1 LARIGVR
8 FDRDPG
14 GAWQLGLEAAH
25 GRRRIMHAAGD
36 GTGREIVRALA
47 VAVAATPSIR
57 VLEGAAVRSLRGR
70 QQSTDRP
77 EQHNTLI
84 NPVLPM
90 RADSVKSFRVLTL
103 VDGRVGGLVAQRGT
117 EALPLRVAEVVLA
130 TGGLGGLFRHT
141 TNPRGSWGGGI
152 SLAARAG
159 AALRG
164 MEFVQFHPTAL
175 DIGRDPMP
183 LVSEAGRG
191 EGATLIDGGGVPVAQ
206 GFDRGDLEPRD
217 AVSRAV
223 WHVLAAGGTVQLDAR
238 RGGSSLCPLCRR
250 RHRRPPRATERD
262 RPCGAGPAAARADLA
277 AVRTVVSRHL
287 GVCVTRAAWRARSM
301 RCCRPPTRTRRW
313 SPCWLRS
320 QRSAALAASAVT
332 GARTA
337 MHLAPWACPC

>member
-57 VLEGAAVRSLRGR
+57 VLEGAAVRS
-70 QQSTDRP
+70 
-77 EQHNTLI
+77 
-84 NPVLPM
+84 
-90 RADSVKSFRVLTL
+90 LTL

-175 DIGRDPMP
+175 DIGRGPMP
-183 LVSEAGRG
+183 LVSEAVRG
-191 EGATLIDGGGVPVAQ
+191 EGATLIDGDGVLVAQ

-217 AVSRAV
+217 VVSRAV
-223 WHVLAAGGTVQLDAR
+223 WHVLAAGGTVRLDAR

-337 MHLAPWACPC
+337 MHLAPWTCPC

>member
-1 LARIGVR
+1 MARIGVR

-57 VLEGAAVRSLRGR
+57 VLEGAAVRS
-70 QQSTDRP
+70 
-77 EQHNTLI
+77 
-84 NPVLPM
+84 
-90 RADSVKSFRVLTL
+90 LTL

-191 EGATLIDGGGVPVAQ
+191 EGATLIDGDGVPVAQ

>member
-1 LARIGVR
+1 MARIGVR

-57 VLEGAAVRSLRGR
+57 VLEGAAVRS
-70 QQSTDRP
+70 
-77 EQHNTLI
+77 
-84 NPVLPM
+84 
-90 RADSVKSFRVLTL
+90 LTL

-191 EGATLIDGGGVPVAQ
+191 EGATLIDGDGVPVAQ

-301 RCCRPPTRTRRW
+301 RCCRPPPARTRRW

-337 MHLAPWACPC
+337 MHLAPWTCPC

>member
-1 LARIGVR
+1 MARIGVR

-57 VLEGAAVRSLRGR
+57 VLEGAAVRS
-70 QQSTDRP
+70 
-77 EQHNTLI
+77 
-84 NPVLPM
+84 
-90 RADSVKSFRVLTL
+90 LTL

-175 DIGRDPMP
+175 DIGRGPMP
-183 LVSEAGRG
+183 LVSEAVRG
-191 EGATLIDGGGVPVAQ
+191 EGATLIDGDGVLVAQ

-217 AVSRAV
+217 VVSRAV
-223 WHVLAAGGTVQLDAR
+223 WHVLAAGGTVRLDAR
-238 RGGSSLCPLCRR
+238 REGSSLCPLCRR

-337 MHLAPWACPC
+337 MHLAPWTCPC

>member
-57 VLEGAAVRSLRGR
+57 VLEGAAVRS
-70 QQSTDRP
+70 
-77 EQHNTLI
+77 
-84 NPVLPM
+84 
-90 RADSVKSFRVLTL
+90 LTL

-191 EGATLIDGGGVPVAQ
+191 EGATLIDGDGVPVAQ

>member
-1 LARIGVR
+1 MARIGVR

-57 VLEGAAVRSLRGR
+57 VLEGAAVRS
-70 QQSTDRP
+70 
-77 EQHNTLI
+77 
-84 NPVLPM
+84 
-90 RADSVKSFRVLTL
+90 LTL

-175 DIGRDPMP
+175 DIGRGPMP
-183 LVSEAGRG
+183 LVSEAVRG
-191 EGATLIDGGGVPVAQ
+191 EGATLIDGDGVLVAQ

-217 AVSRAV
+217 VVSRAV
-223 WHVLAAGGTVQLDAR
+223 WHVLAAGGTVRLDAR

-337 MHLAPWACPC
+337 MHLAPWTCPC

>member
-57 VLEGAAVRSLRGR
+57 VLEGAAVRS
-70 QQSTDRP
+70 
-77 EQHNTLI
+77 
-84 NPVLPM
+84 
-90 RADSVKSFRVLTL
+90 LTL

-183 LVSEAGRG
+183 LVSEAVRG
-191 EGATLIDGGGVPVAQ
+191 EGATLIDGDGVPVAQ

-217 AVSRAV
+217 VVSRAV
-223 WHVLAAGGTVQLDAR
+223 WHVLAAGGTVRLDAR

-332 GARTA
+332 GARTT
-337 MHLAPWACPC
+337 MHLAPWTCPC